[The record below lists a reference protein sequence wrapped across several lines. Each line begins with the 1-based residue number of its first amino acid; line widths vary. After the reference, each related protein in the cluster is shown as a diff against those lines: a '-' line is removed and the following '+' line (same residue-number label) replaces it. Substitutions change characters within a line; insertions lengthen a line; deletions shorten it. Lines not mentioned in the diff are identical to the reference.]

1 MSNLSVHIFW
11 LVPSHW
17 GFDTL
22 TNVSAETSQCIS
34 RRLTWLR
41 ETFIK
46 IGFHNFCPRN
56 WSHSL
61 ILWWLCFPS
70 CQGYSINRHVFL
82 IYVISWCCLNGQW
95 SHPTPSAQHCL
106 LTPAESPRQ
115 VHFMVLEFW
124 PTPRTIWDLP
134 VGTGSIIPE
143 DPEKPRTTQCFCTP
157 TLVFHDPNTKKN
169 IFMNGFGFKFV
180 HIAY

>member
-1 MSNLSVHIFW
+1 M
-11 LVPSHW
+11 
-17 GFDTL
+17 
-22 TNVSAETSQCIS
+22 
-34 RRLTWLR
+34 
-41 ETFIK
+41 
-46 IGFHNFCPRN
+46 
-56 WSHSL
+56 
-61 ILWWLCFPS
+61 
-70 CQGYSINRHVFL
+70 
-82 IYVISWCCLNGQW
+82 ISWCCLNGQW

-157 TLVFHDPNTKKN
+157 TLVFHDPNTKQ
-169 IFMNGFGFKFV
+169 IFSWMVLVLNLFILHTKDRLNTNSNGLFV
-180 HIAY
+180 KCMGYYTTHTYIYDMLPVCRCQLGKPLSVPGHSQHGSCGPCSQEKTN

>member
-1 MSNLSVHIFW
+1 M
-11 LVPSHW
+11 
-17 GFDTL
+17 
-22 TNVSAETSQCIS
+22 
-34 RRLTWLR
+34 
-41 ETFIK
+41 
-46 IGFHNFCPRN
+46 
-56 WSHSL
+56 
-61 ILWWLCFPS
+61 
-70 CQGYSINRHVFL
+70 
-82 IYVISWCCLNGQW
+82 ISWCCLNGQW

-157 TLVFHDPNTKKN
+157 TLVFHDPNTKQ
-169 IFMNGFGFKFV
+169 IFSWMVLVLNLFILHTKDRLNTNSNGLFAKCMGYYTTHTYIYDMLPVCRCQLGKPLSV
-180 HIAY
+180 PGHSQHGSCGPCSQEKTN

>member
-1 MSNLSVHIFW
+1 M
-11 LVPSHW
+11 
-17 GFDTL
+17 
-22 TNVSAETSQCIS
+22 
-34 RRLTWLR
+34 
-41 ETFIK
+41 
-46 IGFHNFCPRN
+46 
-56 WSHSL
+56 
-61 ILWWLCFPS
+61 
-70 CQGYSINRHVFL
+70 
-82 IYVISWCCLNGQW
+82 ISWCCLNGQW

-157 TLVFHDPNTKKN
+157 TLVFHDPNTKQ
-169 IFMNGFGFKFV
+169 IFSRMVLVLNLFILHTKDRLNTNSNGLFV
-180 HIAY
+180 KCMGYYTTHTYIYDMLPVCRCQLGKPLSVPGHSQHGSCGPCSQEKTN